1 MKRFIFSVLAVSVFC
16 IGLGSLAE
24 RAGANFRSDERALA
38 IIRDARQAIGGET
51 ALAAIRGM
59 VITGQT
65 TRTVKID
72 GVEKTLQGDTEI
84 AMQLPDK
91 LMKMIKIGHGEGLT
105 GDKLV
110 QRQVDVVVVGDKAKI
125 DAPNGGEQLRK
136 IVVKKPDGTTQE
148 IIGGDDEKIVL
159 RKTEGDDGQ
168 VRAEIEK
175 AISAGDDKVMFKRVG
190 GPEHDA
196 MRQNEMLRMT
206 LALLLTA
213 PQGMDVSYTYAG
225 QSDMDGTACNVVVA
239 EFGGSSFKLFIGRSS
254 NLPVAIGYKGAVMP
268 KVMMFRTKESGAQ
281 KEVTFTRKVEG
292 SPAGMADL
300 IVKFADYRS
309 VGGVQLPFKWT
320 QTANGVVDET
330 FDVANYEVN
339 PANLAEKFNNSQ
351 VRVKTKAE

>member
-84 AMQLPDK
+84 AIQLPDK

-148 IIGGDDEKIVL
+148 IIGGDDERSYCARPRV
-159 RKTEGDDGQ
+159 TM
-168 VRAEIEK
+168 VRFAPR
-175 AISAGDDKVMFKRVG
+175 SKR
-190 GPEHDA
+190 
-196 MRQNEMLRMT
+196 
-206 LALLLTA
+206 
-213 PQGMDVSYTYAG
+213 
-225 QSDMDGTACNVVVA
+225 
-239 EFGGSSFKLFIGRSS
+239 RS
-254 NLPVAIGYKGAVMP
+254 PRAT
-268 KVMMFRTKESGAQ
+268 TK
-281 KEVTFTRKVEG
+281 
-292 SPAGMADL
+292 
-300 IVKFADYRS
+300 
-309 VGGVQLPFKWT
+309 
-320 QTANGVVDET
+320 
-330 FDVANYEVN
+330 
-339 PANLAEKFNNSQ
+339 
-351 VRVKTKAE
+351 